1 MKSFFIEKH
10 IQIYFTVSFQYFKIF
25 DTYSCFKFSFKLKID
40 QKMQNFKN
48 LEDVL
53 KTWKNF

>member
-40 QKMQNFKN
+40 QKMRSFKSM
-48 LEDVL
+48 
-53 KTWKNF
+53 